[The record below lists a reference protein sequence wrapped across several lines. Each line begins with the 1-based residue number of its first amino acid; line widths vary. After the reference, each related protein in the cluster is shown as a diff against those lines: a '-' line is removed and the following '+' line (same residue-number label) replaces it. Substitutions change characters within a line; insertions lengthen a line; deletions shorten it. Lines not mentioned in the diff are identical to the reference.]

1 MIKQIDIHGK
11 TTVQNKMT
19 KIVVRVMRSP
29 RQSMVAVCRVTATV
43 LMLCGVQGCAS
54 LVGSVTQNFA
64 NDLGTAI
71 LESDDPYMV
80 RDGAPAYLILI
91 DSLLAGNASNASLL
105 EQSAELHSA
114 YAGAFVAEPERA
126 KKLHLKAKVQV
137 LQAAC
142 LRLQDGCA
150 LDQRPY
156 QEFSAWV
163 DAQQTEQVP
172 LLYNV
177 ASIWAGW
184 IQANSDDFMAIAEL
198 GRVKALMQRVVEL
211 DGGYANGNAHLYM
224 GVFETLVPPG
234 MGGRPEKGRQH
245 FEQAL
250 DISGGRNL
258 MVKVMYADQY
268 ARLMFERKL
277 HDQLLQDVMAAD
289 AKAPGLTLMN
299 TVAKERA
306 QLLLETADDYF

>member
-1 MIKQIDIHGK
+1 MK
-11 TTVQNKMT
+11 TVTYGWPLGWRRT
-19 KIVVRVMRSP
+19 GRSLALL
-29 RQSMVAVCRVTATV
+29 SALWV
-43 LMLCGVQGCAS
+43 LQGCAS

-71 LESDDPYMV
+71 LESDDPDMV

-91 DSLLAGNASNASLL
+91 DSLLAGNSENASLL

-126 KKLHLKAKVQV
+126 KKLHLKAKMQV

-142 LRLQDGCA
+142 LSLEDGCG

-156 QEFSAWV
+156 AEFATWV
-163 DAQQTEQVP
+163 AAQQKDEVP

-234 MGGRPEKGRQH
+234 MGGRPEIGRQH

-250 DISGGRNL
+250 DISGGLNL

-277 HDQLLQDVMAAD
+277 HDQLLQDVMAAEV
-289 AKAPGLTLMN
+289 KAPGLTLMN

-306 QLLLETADDYF
+306 QRLLDTADDYF